1 MKDPAFLPTHRVA
14 NSGTSTGQVAGA
26 TDGPRLDPWLE
37 VEARTVQGE
46 WTQVRCS
53 NGWEAWVPRAAIESI
68 ESTTPLVETPRAR
81 RKLPLWPL
89 FVAALF
95 GAAYLLERGSRN
107 GTASKPTTTIVSTA
121 TSTAKLAIPP
131 DWTHSPDGLS
141 AAATTGDLINTVPT
155 GPRVR
160 GQSTATKPLDLAAEI
175 TQAALDDPR
184 VLGDAVFVTVG
195 GKPAVATEFLET
207 DSGVTM
213 HRIYLVVRES
223 EQMAT
228 SYVLEA
234 TQAVWDAGSGRTLR
248 TIAGLPPK

>member
-1 MKDPAFLPTHRVA
+1 MTDPTFRPTHRVG
-14 NSGTSTGQVAGA
+14 NSGSSTGQVAGA

-37 VEARTVQGE
+37 VEARTVHGE
-46 WTQVRCS
+46 WMQVRCS
-53 NGWEAWVPRAAIESI
+53 NGWEAWVQRAAIESI
-68 ESTTPLVETPRAR
+68 GTPTKFMETPRAR

-95 GAAYLLERGSRN
+95 GAAYLLQQSGGNGAGS
-107 GTASKPTTTIVSTA
+107 TPTTTTVSAAATTA
-121 TSTAKLAIPP
+121 RLAIPV

-141 AAATTGDLINTVPT
+141 AAATTGDLRNAVPT

-160 GQSTATKPLDLAAEI
+160 GQTATTRPLDLAAEI
-175 TQAALDDPR
+175 VQAALSDPH
-184 VLGDAVFVTVG
+184 VLGDAMFVTVG

-207 DSGVTM
+207 ENSIAM

-223 EQMAT
+223 EQVAT

-234 TQAVWDAGSGRTLR
+234 TQAAWDAGSGGTLR